1 MSTHE
6 QTAAELIAV
15 CLDTGSESAWL
26 QLVGRFQPL
35 IASVVMRIVR
45 RYDHPNRNIVDDLVQ
60 ETFLRLC
67 REDCKALREFH
78 HVHEA
83 AIFGY
88 VKVVAGSVVNDY
100 FRALNAQKRAGEV
113 AVDPEILGSFAAS
126 TGASA
131 EDSLLL
137 REVESCLESITEN
150 KRDREVFWRYYRQG
164 LTAVEIAAL
173 PGMDLSAKGIES
185 CLLRLLK
192 SLRRQMSPPTGKPEG
207 FQRPSTL
214 GEIR

>member
-1 MSTHE
+1 MSMHE

-15 CLDTGSESAWL
+15 CLDTGSESAWQ

-35 IASVVMRIVR
+35 IASVVLRTIR
-45 RYDHPNRNIVDDLVQ
+45 RCDHPNHNLVDDLVQ
-60 ETFLRLC
+60 ETFVRLC
-67 REDCKALREFH
+67 RDNCKVLREFH
-78 HVHEA
+78 HRHEA

-88 VKVVAGSVVNDY
+88 VKVVAASVANDH

-113 AVDPEILGSFAAS
+113 AVDPEILGSFAA

-192 SLRRQMSPPTGKPEG
+192 SLRGQMSPAVAKTEG